1 MKGRRPTAEQ
11 WKKFYALLETSGNVS
26 LSAHGAA
33 IGRTTVYEAMRT
45 DPAVAERV
53 GDAKECAIAHLE
65 EEARRRAMSSSDV
78 LLIFLLKSLRPER
91 YRETYRAPEHA
102 VMQDFIID
110 LSPV

>member
-11 WKKFYALLETSGNVS
+11 WKKFYELLESSGNVS
-26 LSAHGAA
+26 LSARGAG

-53 GDAKECAIAHLE
+53 DDAKECAIEHLE
-65 EEARRRAMSSSDV
+65 TEARRRAMSSSDV
-78 LLIFLLKSLRPER
+78 LLIFLLKALRPER
-91 YRETYRAPEHA
+91 YRDSYRAPEHA
-102 VMQDFIID
+102 VLQDFIID

>member
-11 WKKFYALLETSGNVS
+11 WNRFYTLLESSGNVS
-26 LSAHGAA
+26 LSAHGAGL
-33 IGRTTVYEAMRT
+33 GRTTVYEAIRT

-53 GDAKECAIAHLE
+53 EDAKECAIGHLE

-78 LLIFLLKSLRPER
+78 LLIFLLKALRPER

-102 VMQDFIID
+102 VLQDFIID
-110 LSPV
+110 LSPN